1 MVVTAALFAPA
12 PARAQDVTSAPLA
25 AQLNVSTY
33 VYWSDQ
39 HRYGCP
45 PASLRVYVADY
56 PGEQGGSSY
65 QGACA
70 VWIDRGVWNRAQG
83 WPLDPWLVEDRRD
96 LWAIFAHERGH
107 ELGLG
112 HWPATVMDPCGCVV
126 AGAGARWARGQ

>member
-1 MVVTAALFAPA
+1 MVVTAALFAPS

-65 QGACA
+65 QARPRARAGPLAGNRHGPVRLRGRGRRSALGTGSVMRPTTDNHACA
-70 VWIDRGVWNRAQG
+70 IRAI
-83 WPLDPWLVEDRRD
+83 V
-96 LWAIFAHERGH
+96 IYYM
-107 ELGLG
+107 
-112 HWPATVMDPCGCVV
+112 T
-126 AGAGARWARGQ
+126 